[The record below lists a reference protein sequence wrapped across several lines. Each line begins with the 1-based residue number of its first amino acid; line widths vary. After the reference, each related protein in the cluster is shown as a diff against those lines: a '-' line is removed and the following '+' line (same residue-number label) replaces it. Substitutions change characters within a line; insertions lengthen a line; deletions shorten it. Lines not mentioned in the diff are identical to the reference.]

1 MGKQSNKTIG
11 KLGEDLAAEYLQQQ
25 GYEILARNWGNKW
38 GEIDIICRKHPEC
51 CYATPGVLVQNL
63 PRGARMRSPG
73 VLVFVEVKTKVG
85 QQFGAPHEMV
95 NPRKLFQIQRMA
107 SLYPAGINQP
117 KRIDVVSIVLTR
129 DRKLQSLNHYQA
141 VY

>member
-1 MGKQSNKTIG
+1 MKQNNKLIG
-11 KLGEDLAAEYLQQQ
+11 KLGEDLAAKYLQQQ

-38 GEIDIICRKHPEC
+38 GEIDII
-51 CYATPGVLVQNL
+51 
-63 PRGARMRSPG
+63 ARIIPG

-85 QQFGAPHEMV
+85 QQFGAPYEMV
-95 NPRKLFQIQRMA
+95 NSRKLLQIQRMA
-107 SLYPAGINQP
+107 SLYLAGINQP

-129 DRKLQSLNHYQA
+129 ERKLLSLNHYQA